1 MIGIVDYGMGNL
13 LSVFHAFE
21 SLGADV
27 QICTDA
33 EQLHDCE
40 RIVLP
45 GVGAMG
51 DCMARLNTTGF
62 AEALH
67 ATVRDGGRPFLGI
80 CLGMQATAGRSY
92 EGGET
97 STLGWFD
104 ADVVRLTPEP
114 DTLRVPHVGW
124 NDVATVPEAA
134 CFQQLPAAPDFYF
147 VHSYHMQCRDLRDVI
162 ATCDYGGPVTAA
174 VCRDNILAT
183 QFHPEKSQQYGLQ
196 LLENFLAWSP
206 A

>member
-27 QICTDA
+27 CICTSPDELPA
-33 EQLHDCE
+33 CE

-45 GVGAMG
+45 GVGAMV
-51 DCMARLNTTGF
+51 DCMARLNQSGF
-62 AEALH
+62 TDALH
-67 ATVRDGGRPFLGI
+67 ETVRDGGRPFLGI
-80 CLGMQATAGRSY
+80 CLGMQATARRSF
-92 EGGET
+92 EGVET
-97 STLGWFD
+97 PCLGWFD
-104 ADVVRLTPEP
+104 ADVVRLTPNQP
-114 DTLRVPHVGW
+114 DLNVPHVGW
-124 NDVATVPEAA
+124 NDTRYRPGTPCFERLPE
-134 CFQQLPAAPDFYF
+134 APDFYF
-147 VHSYHMQCRDLRDVI
+147 VHSFHMQCRNEDDVV

-196 LLENFLAWSP
+196 LLENFLTWSP
-206 A
+206 G